1 MRMKNEFTAH
11 EFWMNHAPNF
21 NFEMDGDDLVTE
33 GLERGFI
40 KRVDEDLYRYAVEL
54 AEGEE
59 V

>member
-1 MRMKNEFTAH
+1 MNEFTAH

-21 NFEMDGDDLVTE
+21 NFEMDVDDLVTE

>member
-1 MRMKNEFTAH
+1 MNKFNAH

-21 NFEMDGDDLVTE
+21 NFEMDVDDLVTE

-40 KRVDEDLYRYAVEL
+40 KRVDEDLYRYTVEL